1 MEPGLEN
8 FGPGAWIQTSL
19 GSGAWIQISLGL
31 APGTA
36 AATQLP
42 ENVGAA
48 GGRGNHHRPL
58 LVSGQERLYHLWTIR
73 VPECATTDHIYIA
86 PTGVDKVCKVH
97 Y

>member
-1 MEPGLEN
+1 MDPN
-8 FGPGAWIQTSL
+8 SL
-19 GSGAWIQISLGL
+19 GPPGAWIQISLGL